1 MNRKPN
7 SAPPFRT
14 DYTALEKK
22 IGYTFR
28 DSALLETAL
37 THSSFTNE
45 NSGRYPCYERLEFL
59 GDSILGFVTAEF
71 LFHHEPRIPEG
82 RMTRLRSELVCEQSL
97 HRVAQELSIS
107 DYMRLGRGEEHS
119 GGRQRKSVLADMVEA
134 VIAAI
139 YLDAGLERAK
149 QFILDVLLSHAEIGE
164 EHRSVDS
171 KTELQELVQQDGE
184 CTIRYEEVSESGP
197 DHNKT
202 FTFRVLI
209 NDVPSG
215 EGTGRTKK
223 EAEQQAAARALEM
236 RRP

>member
-7 SAPPFRT
+7 SSPPFRT
-14 DYTALEKK
+14 DYTALEKN

-37 THSSFTNE
+37 THSSYTNE

-134 VIAAI
+134 IIAAHTYANRRGLPVRGTDGDVYRI
-139 YLDAGLERAK
+139 VSAGGGALIETDTDGPWEVK
-149 QFILDVLLSHAEIGE
+149 
-164 EHRSVDS
+164 RS
-171 KTELQELVQQDGE
+171 
-184 CTIRYEEVSESGP
+184 IHP
-197 DHNKT
+197 
-202 FTFRVLI
+202 
-209 NDVPSG
+209 
-215 EGTGRTKK
+215 
-223 EAEQQAAARALEM
+223 A
-236 RRP
+236 